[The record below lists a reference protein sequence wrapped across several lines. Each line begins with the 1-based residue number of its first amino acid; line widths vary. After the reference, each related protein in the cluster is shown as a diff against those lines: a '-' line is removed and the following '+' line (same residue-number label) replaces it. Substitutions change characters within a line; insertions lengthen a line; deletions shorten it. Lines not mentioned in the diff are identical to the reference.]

1 MMQEIKLTGVW
12 TALAYPG
19 DNTGSAMQ
27 IHVEDKALSFEFM
40 VWLEN
45 ALWDHYIS
53 V

>member
-1 MMQEIKLTGVW
+1 MMQEIKLRGVW

-19 DNTGSAMQ
+19 DTTGSAKE
-27 IHVEDKALSFEFM
+27 IHVEDKTLSFEFT
-40 VWLEN
+40 VWMEN

>member
-12 TALAYPG
+12 TALVYPG
-19 DNTGSAMQ
+19 DTTGSAKQ
-27 IHVEDKALSFEFM
+27 IHVEDKALSLGFM
-40 VWLEN
+40 VWMEN